1 MRINTN
7 VKDSTSTILKLY
19 NKTNIKE
26 NGSAVCSFG
35 SSAYFFFF
43 FRNLHNNA
51 HTSTIDR
58 ISKRKKMFLNNYF
71 KGKKAVERYLFS
83 VTTKS
88 LVDEIIIFLQL
99 L

>member
-1 MRINTN
+1 M
-7 VKDSTSTILKLY
+7 VLLCVAFV
-19 NKTNIKE
+19 
-26 NGSAVCSFG
+26 AVLI
-35 SSAYFFFF
+35 FFF